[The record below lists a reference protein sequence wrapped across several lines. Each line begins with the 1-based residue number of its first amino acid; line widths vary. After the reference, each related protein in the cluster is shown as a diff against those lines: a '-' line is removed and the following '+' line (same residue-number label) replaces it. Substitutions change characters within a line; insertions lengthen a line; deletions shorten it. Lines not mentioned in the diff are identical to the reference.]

1 MVREQHPP
9 AVTRQRVN
17 GQRFFQFTALSLLRG
32 YTFRAVPLIIILA
45 LVSGCTG
52 KESAPTGMAQGPV
65 AVLVAPVEQKTVPN
79 QLHEVGT
86 VEAYS
91 TVSIKSRVEGH
102 LEAIHFKEGD
112 FVKKGQLLFTIDQ
125 RTYQAALDQVN
136 ANLARDVARAKQA
149 DTDEQRY
156 AYLLKFGVG
165 SREQY
170 DQAHAQAASLIAAV
184 TADRAAVESMRLN
197 LAYTEIRSPIDG
209 RTGHLSNHEGDL

>member
-1 MVREQHPP
+1 
-9 AVTRQRVN
+9 
-17 GQRFFQFTALSLLRG
+17 
-32 YTFRAVPLIIILA
+32 
-45 LVSGCTG
+45 
-52 KESAPTGMAQGPV
+52 MAQGPV
-65 AVLVAPVEQKTVPN
+65 AVLVASVVQSTVPN

-112 FVKKGQLLFTIDQ
+112 FVEKGQLLFTIDQ

-165 SREQY
+165 SPDQY
-170 DQAHAQAASLIAAV
+170 DHAHPQAPTLISAA
-184 TADRAAVESMRLN
+184 
-197 LAYTEIRSPIDG
+197 PP
-209 RTGHLSNHEGDL
+209 